1 MRIVQIQ
8 AYWYILIITTTT
20 PTNILCDYYIAR
32 EENKIPDTQN
42 PYQYDNY
49 GNQEESEDYSILI
62 IVFVIVIII
71 AGYFFFCPMTVNK
84 NPIGLKKPNF
94 LKKSPEKRKYI
105 QSKIAPK
112 GSQTVHKTNSRTKKQ
127 TGNLLKMIFPN
138 TDSSATSTIKS
149 NQTAPFYV
157 SEVNNVPNQTNTK
170 NPMRTM
176 TTTMTS
182 PQPISSQTQGLSFTP
197 VQNTTITDGKNL
209 TNNSTNIAIVSNE
222 NVETSGKLNKASPYS
237 EIGQPQKPPEINS
250 NLFDRSTVGSETNV
264 IKTVNS

>member
-105 QSKIAPK
+105 QI
-112 GSQTVHKTNSRTKKQ
+112 
-127 TGNLLKMIFPN
+127 
-138 TDSSATSTIKS
+138 
-149 NQTAPFYV
+149 
-157 SEVNNVPNQTNTK
+157 NNVPNQTNTK

-182 PQPISSQTQGLSFTP
+182 PQPIPSQTQGLSFTP
-197 VQNTTITDGKNL
+197 VQNTTTTDGKNL

>member
-49 GNQEESEDYSILI
+49 GDQEESEDYSILI

-71 AGYFFFCPMTVNK
+71 AGYFFFCPMT
-84 NPIGLKKPNF
+84 
-94 LKKSPEKRKYI
+94 
-105 QSKIAPK
+105 
-112 GSQTVHKTNSRTKKQ
+112 
-127 TGNLLKMIFPN
+127 
-138 TDSSATSTIKS
+138 
-149 NQTAPFYV
+149 
-157 SEVNNVPNQTNTK
+157 

-182 PQPISSQTQGLSFTP
+182 PQPIPSQTQGLSFTP
-197 VQNTTITDGKNL
+197 VQNTTTTDGKNL

-237 EIGQPQKPPEINS
+237 EIGQPQKPPEIHS